1 MRAFSGWMGW
11 PVAMMLL
18 IGLSA
23 CTAADSRSAA
33 TPPVPRTSA
42 TGMAE
47 SPRSSGTVVPPA
59 GGKKAAVVPRP
70 DHVVVVILENEHR
83 SSINGGLEP

>member
-1 MRAFSGWMGW
+1 VRAFSGWMGW

-42 TGMAE
+42 TGEE
-47 SPRSSGTVVPPA
+47 S
-59 GGKKAAVVPRP
+59 
-70 DHVVVVILENEHR
+70 DDCLW
-83 SSINGGLEP
+83 L